1 MRLLFYVSLVM
12 VVYEACSMILP
23 LRVSWPVKLILFLPL
38 LDGAFKNQIFQ
49 RLGGGMFFA
58 PDLPRWLVLGGSL
71 LYNLL
76 VVSLVLLLCK
86 DVLWLMWKLC
96 PPHRL
101 FPRVAVHISREFPA
115 AAASACV
122 LILSLVLTLWGTWEA
137 VRVPDV
143 KYRDAEIAG
152 LAPEFE
158 ETKVAVLVDLHASAL
173 NRRPLFEAIV
183 DRTMAEKPDLIL
195 MPGDFVDGRVQSRAH
210 DLEPLS
216 RLRAPLGV
224 FASSGNHEY
233 YSGYQSWVEQLKRFG
248 ITWLE
253 NEHRVLARGLGQ
265 LVVAGLPDQQGGR
278 FGHAAPDPRKA
289 LEGAPAGVPVILLA
303 HRPEAAK
310 ENARAGVALQVSGHT
325 HGGMMPG
332 LNLLVARFNKGYVK
346 GWYDVDGMKL
356 FNSPGTSLWNG
367 FPLRIFDPAEITIL
381 VLHARPKA
389 KSNDKEIK

>member
-1 MRLLFYVSLVM
+1 MRLLFYVSLAM
-12 VVYEACSMILP
+12 VAYEALSMILP
-23 LRVSWPVKLILFLPL
+23 LRVSWPVKLLLLVPL
-38 LDGAFKNQIFQ
+38 LGSAFKNQIFQ

-58 PDLPRWLVLGGSL
+58 PDLPRWIMLGGSM

-86 DVLWLMWKLC
+86 DTLWLLWKILPLHKC
-96 PPHRL
+96 
-101 FPRVAVHISREFPA
+101 FPALAVHMPRRFPA
-115 AAASACV
+115 AEASAFV
-122 LILSLVLTLWGTWEA
+122 LLLSLVLTCWGTWEA

-143 KYRDAEIAG
+143 KHRDAVISG

-158 ETKVAVLVDLHASAL
+158 GTKVAVLVDLHASAL

-195 MPGDFVDGRVQSRAH
+195 MPGDFVDGRVQKRAY

-216 RLRAPLGV
+216 RLSAPLGV

-233 YSGYQSWVEQLKRFG
+233 YSGYDAWVAQLKQFG
-248 ITWLE
+248 LTWLE
-253 NEHRVLARGLGQ
+253 NEHRVLERGAGK
-265 LVVAGLPDQQGGR
+265 LVVAGVPDQQGGR
-278 FGHAAPDPRKA
+278 FGLAAPDPQKA
-289 LEGAPAGVPVILLA
+289 LAGAPAGVPVILLA

-310 ENARAGVALQVSGHT
+310 ENARTGVALQVSGHT

-332 LNLLVARFNKGYVK
+332 LNLLVARFNKGYVR

-367 FPLRIFDPAEITIL
+367 FPLRLFDPAEITIITL
-381 VLHARPKA
+381 RS
-389 KSNDKEIK
+389 KSISN

>member
-1 MRLLFYVSLVM
+1 MRLLFYVSLAM
-12 VVYEACSMILP
+12 VAYEALSMILP
-23 LRVSWPVKLILFLPL
+23 LRVSWPVKLLLLVPL
-38 LDGAFKNQIFQ
+38 LGGAFKNQIFQ

-58 PDLPRWLVLGGSL
+58 PDLPRWIMLGGSM

-86 DVLWLMWKLC
+86 DTLWLLWKILPLHKC
-96 PPHRL
+96 
-101 FPRVAVHISREFPA
+101 FPALAVHMPRRFPA
-115 AAASACV
+115 AEASAFV
-122 LILSLVLTLWGTWEA
+122 LLLSLVLTCWGTWEA

-143 KYRDAEIAG
+143 KHRDAVIAG

-158 ETKVAVLVDLHASAL
+158 GTKVAVLVDLHASAL

-195 MPGDFVDGRVQSRAH
+195 MPGDFVDGRVQKRAH

-216 RLRAPLGV
+216 RLSAPLGV

-233 YSGYQSWVEQLKRFG
+233 YSGYDTWVTQLKQFG
-248 ITWLE
+248 LTWLE
-253 NEHRVLARGLGQ
+253 NEHRVLERGAGK
-265 LVVAGLPDQQGGR
+265 LVVAGVPDQQGGR
-278 FGHAAPDPRKA
+278 FGLAAPDPQKA
-289 LEGAPAGVPVILLA
+289 LAGAPAGVPVILLA

-310 ENARAGVALQVSGHT
+310 ENARTGVALQVSGHT

-332 LNLLVARFNKGYVK
+332 LNLLVARFNKGYVR

-367 FPLRIFDPAEITIL
+367 FPLRLFDPAEITIITL
-381 VLHARPKA
+381 RS
-389 KSNDKEIK
+389 KSISN